1 MDTTAL
7 FKLTYGLYIVGTLD
21 GERPVGC
28 TINTCFQ
35 VTSQN
40 PILAI
45 SLNKNNYTLDAIRR
59 SRRFSLSVVAEESDW
74 SVIGSFGF
82 HTSRDVDKY
91 ADYGYEMLSGAPIV
105 NGTFA
110 ARLVLD
116 AINFVDNET
125 HVVVL
130 ARLVDAV
137 KGSGKPMT
145 YEYYHAVVKGSAP
158 KNAPTYVAPA
168 DETPQPAA
176 TDTAAKR
183 KFRCDVCGYE
193 VEFEGDMP
201 DDYKCPLCNAP
212 KSKFTEITA

>member
-1 MDTTAL
+1 M
-7 FKLTYGLYIVGTLD
+7 
-21 GERPVGC
+21 
-28 TINTCFQ
+28 
-35 VTSQN
+35 
-40 PILAI
+40 
-45 SLNKNNYTLDAIRR
+45 
-59 SRRFSLSVVAEESDW
+59 
-74 SVIGSFGF
+74 IGSFGF